1 MLHLVLC
8 SELDI
13 WGHSKVKITT
23 VSNFEKWQLLPI
35 GI

>member
-1 MLHLVLC
+1 MLLLS

-13 WGHSKVKITT
+13 WGHSKVKIIM
-23 VSNFEKWQLLPI
+23 VSNFEKWQLLSV